1 MTVKLLHN
9 PEYPTE
15 IDALCNPP
23 PLLTFNKSI
32 VLYCNLSPSPSK
44 QTQMNGSLFLSVLQ
58 MGITSSN
65 DY

>member
-32 VLYCNLSPSPSK
+32 VLYCIV
-44 QTQMNGSLFLSVLQ
+44 T
-58 MGITSSN
+58 
-65 DY
+65 